1 MSIVVRASF
10 LILALLLPTVLAACG
25 PVRSTVVLIQADK
38 ALREARALGSAE
50 IAPYPTE
57 MSSQL
62 IEKAK
67 EEQGYSSYD
76 TATVLAEDARTLA
89 RDALRLAKESGAA
102 EEPAAEEP
110 AAEEPAAEEPAAE
123 EPAAEE
129 PAAEEPAAEEP
140 AAEEPAA
147 EEPAAE
153 EPRDDA
159 KPTNDGEA
167 SP

>member
-10 LILALLLPTVLAACG
+10 LILALSLPTVLVACG

-38 ALREARALGSAE
+38 ALQEARALGSAE

-67 EEQGYSSYD
+67 EEQGYSSFD

-89 RDALRLAKESGAA
+89 RDALRLAKEATA
-102 EEPAAEEP
+102 TEEPADEEP
-110 AAEEPAAEEPAAE
+110 ADEEPATQEPADE
-123 EPAAEE
+123 
-129 PAAEEPAAEEP
+129 
-140 AAEEPAA
+140 
-147 EEPAAE
+147 
-153 EPRDDA
+153 A
-159 KPTNDGEA
+159 KATSDGEA
-167 SP
+167 VP